1 MITVNLGDSLPT
13 LNMILL
19 SASPDSYNYII
30 WLSDIMLKETITP
43 QVVNNIYVYIY
54 IFLSL
59 RSP

>member
-19 SASPDSYNYII
+19 SASLDSYNYII

-43 QVVNNIYVYIY
+43 QVVNNIY
-54 IFLSL
+54 IFFFIFEVTIGL
-59 RSP
+59 